1 MGSQQGAIK
10 VTKEKSTWGII
21 LLRFSSFCDFCG
33 AFQKLNVEMVIEMLA
48 YRSVSIVKLAPDG
61 NVIPYVGVN
70 ICEDF
75 FRAPF
80 YCR

>member
-21 LLRFSSFCDFCG
+21 LLRFSSFCDFCD
-33 AFQKLNVEMVIEMLA
+33 AFQKPNDEMVIEMLA
-48 YRSVSIVKLAPDG
+48 YRSVSIVKLAPAG
-61 NVIPYVGVN
+61 NVIPDVGAN